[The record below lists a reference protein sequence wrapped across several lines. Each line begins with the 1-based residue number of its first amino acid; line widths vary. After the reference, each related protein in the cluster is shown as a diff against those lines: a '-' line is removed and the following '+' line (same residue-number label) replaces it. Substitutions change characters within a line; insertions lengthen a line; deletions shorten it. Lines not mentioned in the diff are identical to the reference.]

1 MEPPAVFTGGSASL
15 SATDA
20 WAEPQSVIQNSAL
33 KMAESPFFKVALKRW
48 HGTSMTD
55 MQ

>member
-1 MEPPAVFTGGSASL
+1 
-15 SATDA
+15 
-20 WAEPQSVIQNSAL
+20 VIQNSAL

-55 MQ
+55 VQ